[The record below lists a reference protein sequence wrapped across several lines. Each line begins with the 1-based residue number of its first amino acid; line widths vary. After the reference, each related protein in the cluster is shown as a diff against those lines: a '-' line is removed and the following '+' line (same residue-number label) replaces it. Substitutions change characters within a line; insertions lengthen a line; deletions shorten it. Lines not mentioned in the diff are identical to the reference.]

1 MNPAQKAAQAR
12 ARVILLVRSGQIS
25 AKEGARQLG
34 ISRKTYYQWEKR
46 ALQGMLSELAQQ
58 PPGRPAKA
66 KQDPQV
72 SALEKKIAELESR
85 LEVAQQ
91 TAEVRAVLMA
101 MDEARERRARKKKKT
116 KSSNS

>member
-1 MNPAQKAAQAR
+1 MNPTQKAAQER
-12 ARVILLVRSGQIS
+12 ARVILLVRSGQLS

-46 ALQGMLSELAQQ
+46 ALQGMLHELQQQ
-58 PPGRPAKA
+58 PPGRPAKG
-66 KQDPQV
+66 KDPQV

-101 MDEARERRARKKKKT
+101 MDEARERRARKKKKS
-116 KSSNS
+116 KSNNS

>member
-1 MNPAQKAAQAR
+1 MNPTQKAAQER
-12 ARVILLVRSGQIS
+12 ARVILLVRSGQLS

-46 ALQGMLSELAQQ
+46 ALQGMLHELQQQ
-58 PPGRPAKA
+58 PPGRPVAKS
-66 KQDPQV
+66 KDPQLT
-72 SALEKKIAELESR
+72 AMEKRIAELESR

-101 MDEARERRARKKKKT
+101 MDEARERRARKKKKS
-116 KSSNS
+116 KSNNS